1 VLTQV
6 LTDSGESARKKSVF
20 PVDRMML
27 KHWSSVTDDRRQSSP
42 YFPGRKTRTS
52 RKVMCFVAMQEGR
65 RQLRCF
71 RSNPR

>member
-1 VLTQV
+1 MLTHV
-6 LTDSGESARKKSVF
+6 LTDSGLSARKNRVF
-20 PVDRMML
+20 PVDKMML
-27 KHWSSVTDDRRQSSP
+27 KHWSSVTEERRQSRP

-71 RSNPR
+71 KSKPR